1 MQDKSSISAVTVKKQ
16 IRWSGGPCN
25 KLHMLPTTVIKG
37 ICRTY
42 PTNDTSI
49 VTLQKNKK
57 CLFVVV
63 FYIFLLKNTV
73 KMLQ

>member
-42 PTNDTSI
+42 PTNDTS
-49 VTLQKNKK
+49 KK
-57 CLFVVV
+57 CFFVVV